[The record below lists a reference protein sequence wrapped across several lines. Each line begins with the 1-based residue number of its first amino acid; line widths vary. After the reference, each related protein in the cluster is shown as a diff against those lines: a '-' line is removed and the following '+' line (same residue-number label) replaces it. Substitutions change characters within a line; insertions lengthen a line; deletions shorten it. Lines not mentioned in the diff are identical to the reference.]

1 MRKERTIVEQGCGWC
16 RPRMELI
23 INTKDI
29 RLSPDPDMAGS
40 YAAMQRA
47 GRAAEDL
54 AIRTNTAI
62 IAMIDGKVVRLTA
75 EEIIKRREAASN
87 TSEAPKK

>member
-1 MRKERTIVEQGCGWC
+1 M
-16 RPRMELI
+16 
-23 INTKDI
+23 NTKDI

-62 IAMIDGKVVRLTA
+62 ITMIDGHVVRLTA
-75 EEIIKRREAASN
+75 EEIIKRRETASN
-87 TSEAPKK
+87 TIESREERTNCAAKEIGEALVIGKQE